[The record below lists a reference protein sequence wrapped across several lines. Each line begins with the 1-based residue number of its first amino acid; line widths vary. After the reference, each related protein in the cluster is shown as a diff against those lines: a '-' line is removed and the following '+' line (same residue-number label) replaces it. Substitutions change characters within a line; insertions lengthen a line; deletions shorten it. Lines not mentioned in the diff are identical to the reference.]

1 MRDADSVQS
10 SHRPFQ
16 HRLLL
21 FAMPMTSRLHFFRL
35 FATLTQGRQVVAEN
49 TFCPESAERHLYR
62 LEVDVLNSQSFGET
76 SSLKDSRRWMQ
87 GFLPPSPVFH

>member
-1 MRDADSVQS
+1 MRVADSVQS
-10 SHRPFQ
+10 SHMPFQ

-35 FATLTQGRQVVAEN
+35 FATLTQGRKVVAEN

-62 LEVDVLNSQSFGET
+62 
-76 SSLKDSRRWMQ
+76 
-87 GFLPPSPVFH
+87 